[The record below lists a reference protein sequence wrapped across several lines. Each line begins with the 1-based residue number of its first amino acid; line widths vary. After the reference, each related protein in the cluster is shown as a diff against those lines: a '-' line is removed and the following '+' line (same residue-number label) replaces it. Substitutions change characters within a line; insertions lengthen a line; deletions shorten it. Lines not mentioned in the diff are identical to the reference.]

1 MFTQPVRPNSNIKSF
16 TCFLLSE
23 DVIELFKK
31 DLEWEQIKCPMS
43 FPQCH
48 YDWCVTGDN
57 NAMVNMTGIYDI
69 YIYLRKFFSF
79 RMMNSLVN

>member
-1 MFTQPVRPNSNIKSF
+1 MFTQTVRPNSNIRFFS
-16 TCFLLSE
+16 CFLLSE

-31 DLEWEQIKCPMS
+31 DLEWQQIECPMS

-57 NAMVNMTGIYDI
+57 NAMVNMILAYMI
-69 YIYLRKFFSF
+69 FI
-79 RMMNSLVN
+79 